1 MDGMDAG
8 CHLEIVPRRG
18 EMIFFKKGARKG
30 LDNTTATQS
39 RGGENKSRGSERP
52 PPK

>member
-18 EMIFFKKGARKG
+18 EMIFFQK
-30 LDNTTATQS
+30 
-39 RGGENKSRGSERP
+39 GGEKGVRQYYSNSIKGGRE
-52 PPK
+52 